1 MSTSS
6 GTRFTYGP
14 IDVYVVEFEG
24 DGLSPAVLDALL
36 ELSASGTV
44 RVVDLVV
51 ATRAADGTVEVT
63 ELREN
68 AAMALSGMG
77 LELEIE
83 GLIGED
89 DIAGS
94 IAATAPGF
102 GVAIAA
108 IEMRWATTLASRLAA
123 ASGRVVR
130 TERISAPLVEEL
142 LASAA
147 ADEREGA

>member
-1 MSTSS
+1 MSADADVE
-6 GTRFTYGP
+6 FAYGP

-51 ATRAADGTVEVT
+51 VTRDADGAVQVT
-63 ELREN
+63 ELRDD
-68 AAMALSGMG
+68 AAKALSGIG
-77 LELEIE
+77 LDLEIE

-89 DIAGS
+89 DIAES
-94 IAATAPGF
+94 IANVSAGF

-108 IEMRWATTLASRLAA
+108 IEMRWARTLASRLAG

-130 TERISAPLVEEL
+130 AERVSAPLVHEL
-142 LASAA
+142 IETASIT
-147 ADEREGA
+147 DSEGA